1 MTTHTDPQT
10 DEPARLPERV
20 GEFDA
25 PVDVVARIAE
35 AEDRDV
41 DEEGYGYGV

>member
-1 MTTHTDPQT
+1 MTTHTVPPT

-20 GEFDA
+20 GDFDVPA
-25 PVDVVARIAE
+25 DVVVRIAE
-35 AEDRDV
+35 AEDRDA